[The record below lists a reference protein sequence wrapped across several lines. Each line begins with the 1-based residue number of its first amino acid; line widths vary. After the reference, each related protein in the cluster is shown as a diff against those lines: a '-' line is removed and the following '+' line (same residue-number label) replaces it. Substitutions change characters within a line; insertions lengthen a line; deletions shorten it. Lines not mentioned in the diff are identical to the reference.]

1 MDSKV
6 PHNGPTVRA
15 LSRINFVVFSQ
26 LVGVELPRGV
36 ASIFVVPCK
45 SKYRNHSKYHSFV
58 VFFLLIPCGTCCHEL

>member
-36 ASIFVVPCK
+36 ASIFVVPFEIGYK
-45 SKYRNHSKYHSFV
+45 KGITSKRHHMSHRFV
-58 VFFLLIPCGTCCHEL
+58 YV